1 MARRTS
7 RRSGAGNGPAGDFRI
22 IGGQWRRRRLPVIS
36 RPGLRPTPD
45 RVRETVFNWLA
56 PVVSG
61 ARTLDLFAG
70 TGALGLEALS
80 RGAAG
85 CIFVEADAAAV
96 RQLRAALALL
106 HCEGGNVVPADALAF
121 LAGPPQAFDVVFVD
135 PPYAL
140 DLLPR
145 VCERLEHG
153 WLTPSSRIYL
163 EAPAA
168 AGPPQLGP
176 GWTLLRSAR
185 AGQVGYHLAHFAP
198 PPPAQE
204 RRPQEQ
210 Q

>member
-7 RRSGAGNGPAGDFRI
+7 RRSGAGSSPPGDFRI
-22 IGGQWRRRRLPVIS
+22 IGGRWRRRRLPVVS

-45 RVRETVFNWLA
+45 RVRETAFNWLA
-56 PVVSG
+56 PFVPG

-80 RGAAG
+80 RGAAS
-85 CIFVEADAAAV
+85 CVFVETDADAV
-96 RQLRAALALL
+96 HQLRAALDLL
-106 HCEGGNVVPADALAF
+106 QCEAGDVVPGDALAF
-121 LAGPPQAFDVVFVD
+121 LAGRPRTFDLVFVD

-145 VCERLEHG
+145 VCERLENG
-153 WLTPSSRIYL
+153 WLAPSARIYL

-168 AGPPQLGP
+168 KGPPRLGP

-185 AGQVGYHLAHFAP
+185 AGQVGYHLAHFASP
-198 PPPAQE
+198 QSAQE